1 MGRTKMSKN
10 RNRKVRN
17 QDVGIPQQ
25 SAGAQQPLDSVAKVD
40 ESGSQ
45 IVPDNPQKEQLEPI
59 AAAQPAKEPTSGEDY
74 QKLLARLQQWESE
87 LTAGQQALDEYRA
100 LLETREQK
108 VREREADYAD
118 ERANLD
124 RELNEKRTALE
135 SQKTAEIA
143 NLQSELTRLRSQLL
157 SNLENELTN
166 FREQQFSGVTRDAEA
181 ERDRIIQA
189 ALGEADRIRAA
200 ISQERKDWDNLVED
214 QRKEQQKQNRANE
227 QRAGELSA
235 KEDFLW
241 GREQELNAR
250 ERALDT
256 LNDQRERTIEQQV
269 AARQAS
275 FDTEESSLRAE
286 LERLR
291 GSLRSQTM
299 LFGEF
304 DQLKRQLGGEDP
316 AKVRRDLDAKTDEIR
331 RLRSELSKPSDELKA
346 RFDQQDTEIK
356 RLKGLI
362 QSLQEKLSN
371 GEAEIQAALVTSFEN
386 AELRQKCDL
395 VSKDLE
401 RMTAAYNQIDA
412 ELKRLRKAYERPEE
426 IVARYQE
433 IEKPR
438 IAAGKI
444 TQPDKDQD
452 IDELTWLNNILSE
465 CRTYG
470 IHFPRRIMWAFH
482 TALKTADWSPI
493 TILAGVSGTGKSEL
507 PRLYSHFGGLMFEPL
522 SVQPNWDSQ
531 EYMLGFFNSIDNK
544 FDAQPVLNFLAQ
556 SQLSANMSFE
566 KRLEKWRRMSKKS
579 LGLTDEDLEKLRE
592 DNYPGLLSCL
602 NMVLLDEMNLAHP
615 ELYFAEF
622 LSKLESRRNKSGKGI
637 IEDDICLDVKI
648 GAGQPYYK
656 LPLGR
661 NVFWVGTMN
670 QDETTK
676 SLSDKVLDRSTIIYF
691 PRPRT
696 LVSRNELTALNDND
710 ESRGRALGKSHS
722 ALHRSIF
729 LDEWVVRKIQF
740 DQDEKISSD
749 RIAPFKAFVE
759 ELNEALGFV
768 GRAIGHRVWQSI
780 EYYIANYPDVR
791 KAVRENDEVA
801 LKKWMH
807 IAFEDQLVQKVMP
820 KLRGIDT
827 RGESKEKCLNPIGA
841 LLGKGVEGQPF
852 NLDEDFELAQ
862 KLGYGQFM
870 WQTANYLNE
879 DEVEGTH
886 EAQSVNEKSSEGAS
900 CDDSKKIASS
910 DSEQQPPP
918 EWYRKSDPPE
928 ERIRRWNSMTVE
940 QRNRMIETNK
950 RQPKQ

>member
-1 MGRTKMSKN
+1 MRRTKILKN
-10 RNRKVRN
+10 RNRRVHN
-17 QDVGIPQQ
+17 QDVGMPQQ
-25 SAGAQQPLDSVAKVD
+25 STSVQQQPDGVVKVD
-40 ESGSQ
+40 ESESQ
-45 IVPDNPQKEQLEPI
+45 IVPDNPQGEQLEPI
-59 AAAQPAKEPTSGEDY
+59 AAAQPAKEPASGEDY
-74 QKLLARLQQWESE
+74 QKRLARLQQWESD

-100 LLETREQK
+100 MLETREQK
-108 VREREADYAD
+108 VRERDAGYAN

-124 RELNEKRTALE
+124 RELNEKRTEWE
-135 SQKTAEIA
+135 STKTTEIE

-157 SNLENELTN
+157 NNLKKELAI
-166 FREQQFSGVTRDAEA
+166 FREQQFAGVTRDVEA

-189 ALGEADRIRAA
+189 AHTEADRIRAA
-200 ISQERKDWDNLVED
+200 ISQERKDWDNLLD
-214 QRKEQQKQNRANE
+214 NQRKEQQKQNSANE
-227 QRAGELSA
+227 KRAGEISA

-250 ERALDT
+250 ERALEN
-256 LNDQRERTIEQQV
+256 LNDQRERSIEQQV

-275 FDTEESSLRAE
+275 FDTEERSLRAE

-291 GSLRSQTM
+291 ESLRSQTM
-299 LFGEF
+299 LLGEF

-316 AKVRRDLDAKTDEIR
+316 AKVHRDLDAKTDEIR
-331 RLRSELSKPSDELKA
+331 RLRSEISKPSDELKA
-346 RFDQQDTEIK
+346 RFEQQEAEIK

-362 QSLQEKLSN
+362 QNLQEKLSN
-371 GEAEIQAALVTSFEN
+371 GEAEVQAAMVTGFEN
-386 AELRQKCDL
+386 AELRQKCEL

-470 IHFPRRIMWAFH
+470 IHFPHRIMWAFH

-507 PRLYSHFGGLMFEPL
+507 PHLYSHFGGLMFEPL

-592 DNYPGLLSCL
+592 DNYPGLYSCL

-637 IEDDICLDVKI
+637 REDAICLDVKI

-696 LVSRNELTALNDND
+696 LVSRNELTPLNDDD

-729 LDEWVVRKIQF
+729 LDKWVVRKIQF
-740 DQDEKISSD
+740 DQDEKISTA

-791 KAVRENDEVA
+791 KAVRENDEAA

-841 LLGKGVEGQPF
+841 LLRKGVEKQPF

-879 DEVEGTH
+879 DEGKRTH
-886 EAQSVNEKSSEGAS
+886 EVQSVNVESSEDDAS
-900 CDDSKKIASS
+900 CDDSKKTASP
-910 DSEQQPPP
+910 DSEKLPPP
-918 EWYRKSDPPE
+918 EWYRKGDE
-928 ERIRRWNSMTVE
+928 QRVLRWNRLTVE
-940 QRNRMIETNK
+940 QRNKMIETHK
-950 RQPKQ
+950 RRPQQ